1 MINQELMETSRLLVA
16 AVQDSDNFTVDFL
29 RKLIVRFVP
38 MLLGE
43 IEILSGIAE
52 QAAGKLGDPADL
64 ASIEVVM
71 HEAAEIVPKKGKQK
85 PKKKRKGG
93 RNR

>member
-29 RKLIVRFVP
+29 RKLILKFVP

-52 QAAGKLGDPADL
+52 QVAGKLGDPADI

-71 HEAAEIVPKKGKQK
+71 HEAAATMPKKGKHK

-93 RNR
+93 RKQ

>member
-16 AVQDSDNFTVDFL
+16 AVQDSDNFTADFL

-52 QAAGKLGDPADL
+52 QAAGKFGGPSEI

-71 HEAAEIVPKKGKQK
+71 QEATELLPKKGKQK

-93 RNR
+93 RKQ